1 MLQLVKVKILDDITI
16 SHDGRY
22 YIKSDIIEMT
32 KKEAER
38 LAKNIQIQILDND
51 SKNEPSPGMDAR
63 QLSLFNLNRRS
74 EKKTTQKQEQNE
86 LQKLLSKFE
95 TK

>member
-22 YIKSDIIEMT
+22 FIQSDIVEMT
-32 KKEAER
+32 KKDAES
-38 LAKNIQIQILDND
+38 LAKKIQIQILDND
-51 SKNEPSPGMDAR
+51 NKEPSPGMSENELR
-63 QLSLFNLNRRS
+63 TFYQQRRK
-74 EKKTTQKQEQNE
+74 EKPTTQKHEPNE
-86 LQKLLSKFE
+86 LQKLLQKFE